1 MSPDGRRIAYRGR
14 TGDASQLFVRDVD
27 ALEPRALADT
37 REPRQPFF
45 SPDGEWIA
53 YLSNAELRKVRVAG
67 GVPVT
72 ICRTPAGALPQGA
85 SWGDDGTIVFGL
97 ALTERTAG
105 GAGLFSVAA
114 SGGDST
120 PLTTL
125 DGDRG
130 EVGHIYP
137 SVLPGSRGVLF
148 RVLAGPGGGRISL
161 LDWSTGEHREIAAVR
176 GTAEY
181 ARQHVV
187 FSDETGRLFALP
199 FDLARLQPVA
209 APSPLPEQTYVPP
222 VGQAQFSVA
231 LSGALVY
238 VNAADGVPQ
247 LARSLVWVD
256 QEGKEEPLGL
266 PPRAYA
272 VPRLSPD
279 GTLVALDIR
288 DQQNDIWIWSLTRQS
303 FARFTTG
310 PFLDMAPVWSSDGR
324 RIIWTSTRN
333 SANPALFWQ
342 AADGTGESR
351 AAGDLGA
358 RAIPVSG
365 PSGRTRSSILGG
377 ES

>member
-1 MSPDGRRIAYRGR
+1 
-14 TGDASQLFVRDVD
+14 
-27 ALEPRALADT
+27 
-37 REPRQPFF
+37 
-45 SPDGEWIA
+45 
-53 YLSNAELRKVRVAG
+53 
-67 GVPVT
+67 
-72 ICRTPAGALPQGA
+72 
-85 SWGDDGTIVFGL
+85 
-97 ALTERTAG
+97 
-105 GAGLFSVAA
+105 
-114 SGGDST
+114 
-120 PLTTL
+120 
-125 DGDRG
+125 
-130 EVGHIYP
+130 
-137 SVLPGSRGVLF
+137 
-148 RVLAGPGGGRISL
+148 
-161 LDWSTGEHREIAAVR
+161 VR

-181 ARQHVV
+181 APQHVV

-209 APSPLPEQTYVPP
+209 APLPLPEQTYVPP

-256 QEGKEEPLGL
+256 REGKEEPLGL

-288 DQQNDIWIWSLTRQS
+288 DQQNDIWIWSLMRQS

-342 AADGTGESR
+342 AADGTGSPERLATSARAQFPSAALPDGRGLLFSEGSPDGRGALLHRLALQGEHAVDVVLSGQARFNNAEVSPDGRWIAYESDESGQFEIYVR
-351 AAGDLGA
+351 VYPETGNGRWQISSQGGTRPVWSRNGRELFFLDGADRLNAATIETTAGGGFAAGSSRRLLDAAYFPGFSSRGTLLRGYD
-358 RAIPVSG
+358 VSPDGRRFLMIKG
-365 PSGRTRSSILGG
+365 PSGSNVLPVVTVALNWRPARG
-377 ES
+377 E